1 MATDY
6 VVNSGKNNECTTQ
19 DRRKLGE
26 QVEEIASLT
35 PFPFLAESKTK
46 PLFSIKLPQITDLLP
61 PRFSDLPPYLTTLYK
76 KAVAGDFVAKLILN
90 ILYRIFIKPE
100 LLMLDCVH

>member
-35 PFPFLAESKTK
+35 PFPFLAELKTK
-46 PLFSIKLPQITDLLP
+46 PLFSIKLPHITDP
-61 PRFSDLPPYLTTLYK
+61 PAP
-76 KAVAGDFVAKLILN
+76 GQI
-90 ILYRIFIKPE
+90 I
-100 LLMLDCVH
+100 